1 MRAVYLAHALSYC
14 LCALATVAAQDDV
27 LSLAEKSSTKSSSD
41 NSKSSDTS
49 AVNKTIKIIDS
60 QYDGVLLVGS
70 KQTSCSVAMQTGV
83 YGFVAANCIV
93 DSSTNKTMD
102 ASSLGI
108 ALHGPD
114 TSVLLTI
121 SRATVHP
128 NFDAQTLANNVAVVQ
143 YESPIVTII
152 HSTSNSEA
160 NNISGYSING
170 TTSSESLGFMRRSL
184 SSVESLTWN
193 PLHMAK
199 KSTSNIPEAI
209 CTTGSAIYAANAD
222 AMICSNSTV
231 PALASD
237 NPECSIPLGMA
248 YRIVKSKSA
257 APAAIYSH
265 TAVFGGDLCSYNEKA
280 HYYTRL
286 SNYIDWAAGV
296 SGSQPAAAA
305 AGVVKNVITADSTSF
320 VMVPADPDALKIN
333 VYGGNLYSYISAPAA
348 DSNGAAGSV
357 GPTKTVTVHT
367 TSTIYIVGNP
377 PASTGGVPTTESSAS
392 LSAVGSTILPTSASS
407 TIDPIDSITTPPV
420 SASSSGETSDTI
432 SGPGDSSEDSSSTE
446 TGGLDGLDSMGSTT
460 SQSQSQSKSAGT
472 SFISTL
478 NTSSNTDDDEFGM
491 GELSDDDSSS
501 SSSLDDSAAN
511 NDQATAGSMSMGA
524 RIGIVV
530 AVLLGIGA
538 VGGAIWYY
546 RKRKNTTRNYMN

>member
-1 MRAVYLAHALSYC
+1 
-14 LCALATVAAQDDV
+14 
-27 LSLAEKSSTKSSSD
+27 
-41 NSKSSDTS
+41 
-49 AVNKTIKIIDS
+49 
-60 QYDGVLLVGS
+60 
-70 KQTSCSVAMQTGV
+70 
-83 YGFVAANCIV
+83 
-93 DSSTNKTMD
+93 
-102 ASSLGI
+102 
-108 ALHGPD
+108 
-114 TSVLLTI
+114 
-121 SRATVHP
+121 
-128 NFDAQTLANNVAVVQ
+128 
-143 YESPIVTII
+143 
-152 HSTSNSEA
+152 
-160 NNISGYSING
+160 
-170 TTSSESLGFMRRSL
+170 
-184 SSVESLTWN
+184 
-193 PLHMAK
+193 MAK

-286 SNYIDWAAGV
+286 SNYLDWAASV

-305 AGVVKNVITADSTSF
+305 SGVVKNVITADSTSF

-333 VYGGNLYSYISAPAA
+333 VYGGNLYSNS
-348 DSNGAAGSV
+348 
-357 GPTKTVTVHT
+357 
-367 TSTIYIVGNP
+367 
-377 PASTGGVPTTESSAS
+377 
-392 LSAVGSTILPTSASS
+392 
-407 TIDPIDSITTPPV
+407 
-420 SASSSGETSDTI
+420 
-432 SGPGDSSEDSSSTE
+432 
-446 TGGLDGLDSMGSTT
+446 
-460 SQSQSQSKSAGT
+460 
-472 SFISTL
+472 
-478 NTSSNTDDDEFGM
+478 DDDEFGM

-538 VGGAIWYY
+538 VGSAIWYY

>member
-27 LSLAEKSSTKSSSD
+27 LSLAEKSSTKGNSD
-41 NSKSSDTS
+41 NKNSDTS
-49 AVNKTIKIIDS
+49 ALSKTTKSIDS

-70 KQTSCSVAMQTGV
+70 KQTSCSVAMQTGI

-121 SRATVHP
+121 SGVTVHP

-193 PLHMAK
+193 PLQIAK
-199 KSTSNIPEAI
+199 KSTANIPEAI

-222 AMICSNSTV
+222 SMICSNSSV

-237 NPECSIPLGMA
+237 NPECSIPPGMA

-286 SNYIDWAAGV
+286 SNYLDWAAGV

-305 AGVVKNVITADSTSF
+305 SGAVKSVITADSTSF
-320 VMVPADPDALKIN
+320 VMVPPDPDALKIN
-333 VYGGNLYSYISAPAA
+333 VYGGNLYSYINAPTA
-348 DSNGAAGSV
+348 DSSGAAGSV

-392 LSAVGSTILPTSASS
+392 LSTVGSTILPTPASS
-407 TIDPIDSITTPPV
+407 TIDPIDSATTPPV
-420 SASSSGETSDTI
+420 FASSAGETSDKI
-432 SGPGDSSEDSSSTE
+432 SGSGDSSEDSSSTE
-446 TGGLDGLDSMGSTT
+446 TGGLDGLDSMDSTT
-460 SQSQSQSKSAGT
+460 SQSQSQSKSSNT

-478 NTSSNTDDDEFGM
+478 NTSSNSDDNESGIGELGDDDPP
-491 GELSDDDSSS
+491 S
-501 SSSLDDSAAN
+501 SSSLDDAAAN
-511 NDQATAGSMSMGA
+511 NDQATSGSMSMGA

-546 RKRKNTTRNYMN
+546 RKRKNTTTRNYMN